1 MLKMNTRAKSFVVIM
16 IVISLSLLF
25 LRIIAEKIINITCI
39 QNESNAQSTLRL
51 ISAALENYAKDN
63 QGVYPGKVSVLVEAK
78 PAYLDRD
85 YITQPPVKG
94 YTYNCSRLDA
104 SGYNCY
110 AFPLRCGLT
119 GKTAFTVTTGSL
131 LISENCEEAE

>member
-1 MLKMNTRAKSFVVIM
+1 MLKMNRQARSFVVIM
-16 IVISLSLLF
+16 IVLALSLLS
-25 LRIIAEKIINITCI
+25 LRIIAEKIINFACI

-63 QGVYPGKVSVLVEAK
+63 QGAYPQKVSVLVQSK

-85 YITQPPVKG
+85 YTIQAPVKG
-94 YTYNCSRLDA
+94 YTYNCSRLD
-104 SGYNCY
+104 STGYNCY
-110 AFPLRCGLT
+110 AFPVRCGLS

-131 LISENCEEAE
+131 LISESCAEVE